1 MLFLK
6 KIREIKITT
15 EIKYLKELELKEQY
29 NVDNPNL
36 DFWVASR

>member
-36 DFWVASR
+36 DFWAASR